1 MIVIPHTAVDIPVA
15 ALEALRAGR
24 TAEAVRI
31 VHESSGVDLATAK
44 ARVDAAMA
52 VEHGSPSRRSP
63 VTTAF
68 LDFLAGSMK
77 FPLACAMGAGALGL
91 WIGTELF
98 PHAGKYMDT
107 GLFMLMMLGVPMIA
121 TAVALMGWAR
131 RWRKMR
137 QDEALLA
144 TAPSPP
150 ARPRFG
156 GLPDADLPAA
166 ALAALNRG
174 DAITAIK
181 LLRDELG
188 LGLAEAQQRVE
199 AELAKRR

>member
-1 MIVIPHTAVDIPVA
+1 MIDVPHTAVDIPVT

-31 VHESSGVDLATAK
+31 IHESSGVDLATAK
-44 ARVDAAMA
+44 ARVDAAMS
-52 VEHGSPSRRSP
+52 VEHGSLSRRSP
-63 VTTAF
+63 ATTAF

-77 FPLACAMGAGALGL
+77 FPLSCAMGAGALGL
-91 WIGTELF
+91 WIGAELF

-137 QDEALLA
+137 QDEAHLA
-144 TAPSPP
+144 AAPAPSVR
-150 ARPRFG
+150 ARFG
-156 GLPDADLPAA
+156 GLPEAGLPAS
-166 ALAALNRG
+166 ALAAASR
-174 DAITAIK
+174 TC
-181 LLRDELG
+181 RSC
-188 LGLAEAQQRVE
+188 RTPTPSC
-199 AELAKRR
+199 RRRRR